1 MAGRDI
7 IQIGPAGAGAAAAR
21 DDKMQ
26 GGTDMADKSIVL
38 YFSVSSN
45 TRAVAEIIR
54 AQTGADIEEI
64 RPATPYTA
72 EYSALVEQAKREI
85 RAGYR
90 PPVAELE
97 HDLSAYGV
105 IYLGTPNWWSTIAPP
120 VATFL
125 ERHDFSGKTIVPFM
139 THGGG
144 RFGHSISDMKKLCPD
159 ASSSE
164 GLAIRDSYVNDN
176 CQDVVKWLQTLKL
189 LN

>member
-1 MAGRDI
+1 MLLTCLSIPA
-7 IQIGPAGAGAAAAR
+7 QKKEIGE
-21 DDKMQ
+21 K
-26 GGTDMADKSIVL
+26 ILVV
-38 YFSVSSN
+38 YFSHSGN
-45 TRAVAEIIR
+45 TRTV
-54 AQTGADIEEI
+54 T
-64 RPATPYTA
+64 
-72 EYSALVEQAKREI
+72 EQITR
-85 RAGYR
+85 
-90 PPVAELE
+90 
-97 HDLSAYGV
+97 
-105 IYLGTPNWWSTIAPP
+105 WSTIAPP

>member
-1 MAGRDI
+1 
-7 IQIGPAGAGAAAAR
+7 
-21 DDKMQ
+21 
-26 GGTDMADKSIVL
+26 MADKSIVL

-120 VATFL
+120 VASLL
-125 ERHDFSGKTIVPFM
+125 EKCPQAQVTDMLAVYGR
-139 THGGG
+139 GGADTAQAVAAWIA
-144 RFGHSISDMKKLCPD
+144 RNRI
-159 ASSSE
+159 
-164 GLAIRDSYVNDN
+164 
-176 CQDVVKWLQTLKL
+176 
-189 LN
+189 

>member
-120 VATFL
+120 VASLL
-125 ERHDFSGKTIVPFM
+125 EKYDLAGRRIAPFI

-144 RFGHSISDMKKLCPD
+144 GKGHAERDLRALCPQAQVTD
-159 ASSSE
+159 M
-164 GLAIRDSYVNDN
+164 LAVYGRGGADTAQAVAALIARNRI
-176 CQDVVKWLQTLKL
+176 
-189 LN
+189 